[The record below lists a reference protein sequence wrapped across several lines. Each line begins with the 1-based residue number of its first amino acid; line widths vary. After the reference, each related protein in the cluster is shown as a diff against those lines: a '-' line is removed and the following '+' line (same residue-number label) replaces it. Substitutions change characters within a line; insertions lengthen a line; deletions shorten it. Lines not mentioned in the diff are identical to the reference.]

1 MNIPTKE
8 QCLNILKQ
16 NKTPSNVIE
25 HSITVCNFAL
35 DLVDKLEKK
44 GIKVN
49 KELVIAASL
58 LHDVERVKDSHVDE
72 GAKLLKQLGFP
83 EVAEVTSKH
92 TLYQLDGVNL
102 KTAEEKIVFYADKR
116 TKGNKIVSL
125 SERFESLEKKYSIDL
140 KKEFEF
146 AKKIEVQINK
156 ILK

>member
-1 MNIPTKE
+1 MSIPTKE
-8 QCLNILKQ
+8 QCLDILKE
-16 NKTPSNVIE
+16 NKTPSNIIN
-25 HSITVCNFAL
+25 HSLAVCNFAL
-35 DLVDKLEKK
+35 NLAEKLKNK

-49 KELVIAASL
+49 KELIIAASL
-58 LHDVERVKDSHVDE
+58 LHDIERAKDGHVDA